1 MWSLRPLSRVTHL
14 HLINLIPRT
23 AILELLSGDSKHTEG
38 PHPIS
43 HLRLSMLHSDTLHG
57 FGEYIK
63 WRRSFDQWDA
73 LPALERNRYGVQPP
87 ERPRVPVRMF
97 EAQETLYTLAVQA
110 GKMPHFRRLLLELV
124 ELAPLPVPEDLPL
137 LDEEERSAA
146 SIDGSTDAG
155 GAVTTTNHPAGAPA
169 SLDEAQMLAE
179 EAERNRTAHR
189 DLYWIDT
196 RDGKEALQT
205 LFDESRQQALAE
217 QESGNPS
224 SGRVGRGEASNSK
237 GDRARRSAV
246 EVRIV
251 APRPGGWDRNECRA
265 EFEAQVE
272 ACSYAHSQAQGHDLA
287 DAQSSS
293 GSGPSDLFDDGDD
306 GTCFSDPDLFALA
319 ERRPWLSYD
328 GARRPDW
335 ASAGGQ
341 GGTTGSD
348 GRQSA
353 EDWRDPQRTWWTGS
367 LPRYDASARDGHAE
381 ADTQT

>member
-1 MWSLRPLSRVTHL
+1 
-14 HLINLIPRT
+14 
-23 AILELLSGDSKHTEG
+23 
-38 PHPIS
+38 
-43 HLRLSMLHSDTLHG
+43 
-57 FGEYIK
+57 
-63 WRRSFDQWDA
+63 
-73 LPALERNRYGVQPP
+73 
-87 ERPRVPVRMF
+87 MF

-137 LDEEERSAA
+137 LNEEERSAA

-205 LFDESRQQALAE
+205 LFDESRQQVLAE
-217 QESGNPS
+217 QDSGNAS
-224 SGRVGRGEASNSK
+224 SGRVGQGDASSGRVGQGDASNNQ
-237 GDRARRSAV
+237 GGRARRPAV

-272 ACSYAHSQAQGHDLA
+272 ACSYNQGGGHDRA
-287 DAQSSS
+287 DAQTSS

-306 GTCFSDPDLFALA
+306 GTCFSDPDLFTLA

-341 GGTTGSD
+341 GGTARSD
-348 GRQSA
+348 GGKSV
-353 EDWRDPQRTWWTGS
+353 EDWRDPKRTWWTGS
-367 LPRYDASARDGHAE
+367 LPRYDASSRDGHT
-381 ADTQT
+381 DGNTPQT